1 MPDTINGLWV
11 AMATPLDADHAV
23 DHPSLV
29 RHGLWLMAQ
38 GCDGLVPFGTTG
50 EGPSFSIGERV
61 KATEA
66 LLNAGIPAG
75 KIAIGTGCP
84 AIPDTVA
91 LTRQV
96 MALGLTH
103 ALILPPYFF
112 RAAPPEGIEDAFA
125 AIVDGVGSDRLR
137 ATLYHIPQVAGIG
150 VPPAVLGR
158 LRARYGAIIAGVKD
172 SSGDF
177 ESFKAFRAAAP
188 DTGCLVGAEVH
199 INRAMAIGGTGTI
212 CGMANVVPDLV
223 RAMFTDPGAEATM
236 QSACDQFADPAFL
249 PLMKAA
255 LAASTGDAAW
265 RNVRAPLRP
274 ADPARGARIAAALSA
289 LQARRAA

>member
-1 MPDTINGLWV
+1 MPDQITGLWV
-11 AMATPLDADHAV
+11 AMATPLDADRNV
-23 DHPSLV
+23 DLPSLV
-29 RHGLWLMAQ
+29 RHGLWCLAQ

-50 EGPSFSIGERV
+50 EGPSFSIAERV

-66 LLNAGIPAG
+66 LLNAGVPAE
-75 KIAIGTGCP
+75 KLAIGTGCP

-91 LTRQV
+91 LTREV

-125 AIVDGVGSDRLR
+125 AIIDGVGSDRLR

-150 VPPAVLGR
+150 VPPAVLGH
-158 LRARYGAIIAGVKD
+158 LRARYGAVVAGVKD

-177 ESFKAFRAAAP
+177 DSFRAFRAAAP
-188 DTGCLVGAEVH
+188 DAGTLVGAEVH
-199 INRAMAIGGTGTI
+199 IHRALAEGGTGTI

-223 RAMFTDPGAEATM
+223 RAMFANPAAETAM
-236 QSACDQFADPAFL
+236 QAACDQFADPAFL

-255 LAASTGDAAW
+255 LASATGDAAW

-274 ADPARGARIAAALSA
+274 ADPARGARIAAALAA